1 MTFILFFTG
10 LFTKSGLAALTTKYT
25 KTQQTVF
32 TMKLF
37 GVLHISSG
45 QALSIQVRNYYC
57 YLYIFFN
64 KGAKK
69 LALNLVFWV
78 LRWSFYAVSRRTLF
92 LWNCRFYPAFQV
104 QSTTPDATWENLRGH
119 CSLSIVRIPPFQA
132 PTSVISGIGES
143 KKLAVSSRWD
153 FKIASLYNY

>member
-92 LWNCRFYPAFQV
+92 FVKLSFLSCFPGSINDTRCDLGELARTLQFINCSNTTFSSSNICYLWNR
-104 QSTTPDATWENLRGH
+104 
-119 CSLSIVRIPPFQA
+119 
-132 PTSVISGIGES
+132 
-143 KKLAVSSRWD
+143 
-153 FKIASLYNY
+153 